1 MMASICYET
10 QTMITFGTHYL
21 LTIAQQDRQR
31 VRAFYTTLLG
41 CALHQSD
48 GGVTNNIPPN
58 IDLFEF
64 PGHEI
69 VGVQYVDDLAQL
81 LTLDQHKRGCW
92 MEIKTDDIPGLR
104 QQLLDFGV
112 QEIAD
117 FWDPEHF
124 YFHAPGG
131 QVYRLIGTDEGA
143 GKG

>member
-1 MMASICYET
+1 
-10 QTMITFGTHYL
+10 MITFGTHYL
-21 LTIAQQDRQR
+21 LTISQQDREQ

-64 PGHEI
+64 PGKEV
-69 VGVQYVDDLAQL
+69 VGVQYVDDPAQL

-92 MEIKTDDIPGLR
+92 MEIKTDDVAGLK

-112 QEIAD
+112 QEITD
-117 FWDPEHF
+117 FWDPAHF

-131 QVYRLIGTDEGA
+131 QVYRLIGLEEGA
-143 GKG
+143 A